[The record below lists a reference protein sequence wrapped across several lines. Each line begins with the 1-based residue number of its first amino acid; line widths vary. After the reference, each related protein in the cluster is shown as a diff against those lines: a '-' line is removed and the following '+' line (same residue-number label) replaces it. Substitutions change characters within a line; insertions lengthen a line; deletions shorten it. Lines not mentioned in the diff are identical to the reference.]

1 MTGSSFDKIL
11 DDDVRCV
18 IGDEG
23 EGDNGGRLRESSVD
37 QTRGMGD
44 EVEDGNATVE
54 TSVGL

>member
-1 MTGSSFDKIL
+1 MTGSSFDIIL
-11 DDDVRCV
+11 DDGVRCA

-23 EGDNGGRLRESSVD
+23 EEDIGGRTRESSAD